1 MLRDCALEY
10 SSALAGMLNRNHR
23 NCAGTAAG
31 IAAGIPVVGV
41 LTSQSVKRMHEAGVF
56 VAVNDYHELTDLVK
70 KHVPFDENC
79 DVKL

>member
-1 MLRDCALEY
+1 MSVKCAIGFDL
-10 SSALAGMLNRNHR
+10 GVM
-23 NCAGTAAG
+23 CVVGTAAG

-79 DVKL
+79 DVSYK